1 MSEDK
6 ELALIFPPEKSMSGR
21 NSIYQFCDERQQQ
34 VSYAVC
40 LHTLKKIE
48 DGTMPRDQFVECQR
62 AYTHNNCPAKKMRA
76 QEIDAGQALFFIER
90 PRHITDPT
98 PTAKEDNK
106 SGGAVSTGKYDMQN
120 ASYARGWAIGGGSG
134 QNTEAPKK
142 RAPAPKPKQKGFVEE
157 TMADALTAM
166 VASDS
171 SKKEVAA
178 EPAAQ
183 KQKSKP
189 QAAKPVE
196 VVNTAA
202 TSQRP
207 LPGESMADFIKR
219 RASQGKAK

>member
-48 DGTMPRDQFVECQR
+48 DGTMPKDQFVECQR
-62 AYTHNNCPAKKMRA
+62 AYTHDNCPAKKMRA

-90 PRHITDPT
+90 PRHITDPV
-98 PTAKEDNK
+98 AKEANT
-106 SGGAVSTGKYDMQN
+106 SNGAVSSGKYDMQN

-134 QNTEAPKK
+134 VNTEAPKK

-178 EPAAQ
+178 TPAAE
-183 KQKSKP
+183 KQKPK

-202 TSQRP
+202 TSNRP